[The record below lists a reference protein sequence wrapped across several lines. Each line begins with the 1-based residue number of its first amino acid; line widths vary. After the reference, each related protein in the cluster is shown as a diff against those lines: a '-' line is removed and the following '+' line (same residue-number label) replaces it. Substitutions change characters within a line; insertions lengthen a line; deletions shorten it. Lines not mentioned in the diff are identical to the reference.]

1 MLEILET
8 PFVGVINSIGKYIVL
23 NTVGEVSEVYVVT
36 VFQSTLLHASPDVMF
51 FNSTT
56 NKYLNTHSVSEF
68 RNSKSNAWF
77 TSLAEG
83 FYT

>member
-36 VFQSTLLHASPDVMF
+36 VFQSTLLQASPDVMF
-51 FNSTT
+51 CNSST
-56 NKYLNTHSVSEF
+56 NKYLNSE
-68 RNSKSNAWF
+68 
-77 TSLAEG
+77 
-83 FYT
+83 YQHI